1 MISVQ
6 NLTKRYVDTH
16 AVEDLSLEVKE
27 GEVLG
32 FLGPNGAGKTT
43 TIRMLTGFL
52 RPTSGTARV
61 AGFDV
66 VDDSLEVRRRIG
78 YLPENIPL
86 YPEMRVDEYLRYR
99 AALKRVPR
107 GQRQANVD
115 RAVELC
121 GLREERRR
129 IVGTLS
135 KGFRQRVGL
144 ADALVHRPPIL
155 ILDEPTVGLDP
166 NQIREVRELIR
177 DLGQD
182 HTVLLSTHILPEVE
196 MICGR
201 VAIIHRGRLVA
212 EGTPERLRQ
221 QLEGGGRVVVE
232 LRGPGVDGAEAGAA
246 LEKLEG
252 VASVTA
258 RRRAPDCELEVVV
271 AGDGDPREAI
281 FRLAVER
288 GWVLLGL
295 RRDAASL
302 EDIFARLTTEE
313 TTDAASAPEPAA
325 PPPAPAEGQPST
337 GEGGHGAEGGGGE
350 GESAQGRGTAESTSD
365 AGGECGDGGNL
376 GTEGER

>member
-6 NLTKRYVDTH
+6 GLTKRYVDTR

-43 TIRMLTGFL
+43 TMRMLTGYL

-86 YPEMRVDEYLRYR
+86 YPEMRVEEYLQYR

-107 GQRQANVD
+107 GQRRSNVD

-121 GLREERRR
+121 GLKDERRR
-129 IVGTLS
+129 LIGTLS

-177 DLGQD
+177 DLGKD

-196 MICGR
+196 MVCGR
-201 VAIIHRGRLVA
+201 VAIIHHGRLVA

-232 LRGPGVDGAEAGAA
+232 VRGGEAAAVEAA
-246 LEKLEG
+246 LGAVEG
-252 VASVTA
+252 ITAVTL
-258 RRRAPDCELEVVV
+258 RRRAPDLELDLAV
-271 AGDGDPREAI
+271 AGEGDPREAI
-281 FRLAVER
+281 FKLAVER

-302 EDIFARLTTEE
+302 EEIFARLTTEE
-313 TTDAASAPEPAA
+313 AADSADS
-325 PPPAPAEGQPST
+325 GDG
-337 GEGGHGAEGGGGE
+337 GEGRDGGVAGSEGGGGGEAEGGGGE
-350 GESAQGRGTAESTSD
+350 GTMGAGAAVSGSD
-365 AGGECGDGGNL
+365 AGGERGDGGNA
-376 GTEGER
+376 GAEGDK

>member
-16 AVEDLSLEVKE
+16 AVEDLSLEVQE

-43 TIRMLTGFL
+43 TIRMLTGYL

-86 YPEMRVDEYLRYR
+86 YPEMRVDEYLAYR

-107 GQRQANVD
+107 GERKANVD

-121 GLREERRR
+121 GLKDERRR
-129 IVGTLS
+129 IIGTLS

-155 ILDEPTVGLDP
+155 VLDEPTVGLDP

-177 DLGQD
+177 DLGKD

-196 MICGR
+196 MVCDR
-201 VAIIHRGRLVA
+201 VAIINRGRLVA

-221 QLEGGGRVVVE
+221 QLEGGGRLVVE
-232 LRGPGVDGAEAGAA
+232 VRGPDAEVTTALGAVA
-246 LEKLEG
+246 G
-252 VASVTA
+252 VASVA
-258 RRRAPDCELEVVV
+258 VRRREPDCEVEVAV
-271 AGDGDPREAI
+271 AGEADPREAI
-281 FRLAVER
+281 FRLVVER

-302 EDIFARLTTEE
+302 EDIFAKLTTSESADP
-313 TTDAASAPEPAA
+313 DAGSASSATAA
-325 PPPAPAEGQPST
+325 GDT
-337 GEGGHGAEGGGGE
+337 GADAGTGAAGAE
-350 GESAQGRGTAESTSD
+350 GESANDAGTVAEGRGSD
-365 AGGECGDGGNL
+365 EAVP
-376 GTEGER
+376 

>member
-43 TIRMLTGFL
+43 TIRMLTGYL

-66 VDDSLEVRRRIG
+66 VDDSLAVRRRIG
-78 YLPENIPL
+78 YLPESIPL

-99 AALKRVPR
+99 AALKRVARR
-107 GQRQANVD
+107 GRQANVD
-115 RAVELC
+115 RAIELC
-121 GLREERRR
+121 GLKEERRR
-129 IVGTLS
+129 IIGTLS

-177 DLGQD
+177 ELGKD

-196 MICGR
+196 MICDR
-201 VAIIHRGRLVA
+201 VAIINRGRLVA

-221 QLEGGGRVVVE
+221 QLEGGARVLVE
-232 LRGPGVDGAEAGAA
+232 LRGPGGDDAEVAA
-246 LEKLEG
+246 AFEKIAG
-252 VASVTA
+252 VAAAVI
-258 RRRAPDCELEVVV
+258 RRRGTECEIEVAV
-271 AGDGDPREAI
+271 AGDSDPREAI

-288 GWVLLGL
+288 GWVLLGM

-302 EDIFARLTTEE
+302 EEVFARLTTEE
-313 TTDAASAPEPAA
+313 TTAAASAPRAA
-325 PPPAPAEGQPST
+325 DEAAGDGGQS
-337 GEGGHGAEGGGGE
+337 GNGGDG
-350 GESAQGRGTAESTSD
+350 
-365 AGGECGDGGNL
+365 GDGGNA
-376 GTEGER
+376 EGKG

>member
-6 NLTKRYVDTH
+6 GLTKRYVDTR

-43 TIRMLTGFL
+43 TIRMLTGYL

-86 YPEMRVDEYLRYR
+86 YPEMRVEEYLQYR

-107 GQRQANVD
+107 GERRASVD

-121 GLREERRR
+121 GLKEERRR
-129 IVGTLS
+129 LIGTLS
-135 KGFRQRVGL
+135 RGFRQRVGL

-177 DLGQD
+177 DLGKD

-201 VAIIHRGRLVA
+201 VAIIHHGRLVA

-221 QLEGGGRVVVE
+221 QLEGGGHVVVE
-232 LRGPGVDGAEAGAA
+232 VRGAGEAADALAA
-246 LEKLEG
+246 LEK
-252 VASVTA
+252 VAGVTA
-258 RRRAPDCELEVVV
+258 VALRRRAPDLELDLTVG
-271 AGDGDPREAI
+271 GDTDPREAI

-313 TTDAASAPEPAA
+313 TADSASGATPDSVSHGDGGGDAA
-325 PPPAPAEGQPST
+325 EGD
-337 GEGGHGAEGGGGE
+337 G
-350 GESAQGRGTAESTSD
+350 GESAQGGGTAEAKSG
-365 AGGECGDGGNL
+365 AGGECGDGGDV
-376 GTEGER
+376 GAEGDK